1 MSALDRDV
9 AEKVLGWVKGMN
21 FFGHE
26 AWFRGDEL
34 VADAETWT
42 ADSAEGML
50 AVIEAMAD
58 KGWYPSQLSRHHR
71 EPRPWRCW
79 FRRYHPDKESPP
91 YMEHQGFGKHDTSAP
106 MAVALAA
113 LSAIGGGE

>member
-1 MSALDRDV
+1 MSALDREV

-50 AVIEAMAD
+50 AVIEAMCAD
-58 KGWYPSQLSRHHR
+58 DSDELTMTRCESGEWHVGLYVCRGNGWVGGNATDASL
-71 EPRPWRCW
+71 PR
-79 FRRYHPDKESPP
+79 
-91 YMEHQGFGKHDTSAP
+91 
-106 MAVALAA
+106 AVALAA
-113 LSAIGGGE
+113 LAAIGGAE